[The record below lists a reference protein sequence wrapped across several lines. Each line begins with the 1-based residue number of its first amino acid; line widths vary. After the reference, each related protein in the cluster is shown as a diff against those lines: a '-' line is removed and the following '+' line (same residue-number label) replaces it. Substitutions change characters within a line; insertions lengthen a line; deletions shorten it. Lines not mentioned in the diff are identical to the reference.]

1 MAKRLLGIIFTS
13 LIALGYAST
22 PNYSEFIEKYSAHL
36 GPVGSYKTG
45 EIEIVTDA
53 EKIAAIQAQVKERLI
68 KQGHSPEN
76 ASNWSQVGIVAED
89 NYWVWV
95 RDAVIFPSGNEG
107 TYDRIMWRS
116 TLDGPQGVAI
126 LPVCKDGRI
135 GIVVKY
141 RHATRSWEIEAPSG
155 TPLEKEASID
165 TAIRKC
171 CEETGFE
178 LATVEKIGELAPF
191 AGMATSIIAVYK
203 GSIVISKLNNPG
215 QTKAIH
221 KIILLKRE
229 ELLEGFEKGYINV
242 SIHGHTTKAACRD
255 SALAYALLRT
265 ST

>member
-1 MAKRLLGIIFTS
+1 MSKSLFSIIFTS
-13 LIALGYAST
+13 LIALGYATT
-22 PNYSEFIEKYSAHL
+22 PNYSQFVEKYSSSL
-36 GPVGSYKTG
+36 GPVGSHKIG
-45 EIEIVTDA
+45 EIEIITDA
-53 EKIAAIQAQVKERLI
+53 DKIAAIQTKAKEALI
-68 KQGHSPEN
+68 KKGHVLED
-76 ASNWSQVGIVAED
+76 AMKWSQVGIVAED
-89 NYWVWV
+89 NYWIWV

-126 LPVCKDGRI
+126 LPIFKDGRI
-135 GIVVKY
+135 GVVVKY

-155 TPLEKEASID
+155 TPIEKDLSEN

-171 CEETGFE
+171 CEETGLE
-178 LATVEKIGELAPF
+178 LGTVERIGELAPF

-203 GSIVISKLNNPG
+203 GSIATSKINNPG

-221 KIILLKRE
+221 KIILLKRD
-229 ELLEGFEKGYINV
+229 ELLEGFEMGYINV
-242 SIHGHTTKAACRD
+242 HIHGRMIKAACRD